1 MRSVQAAKKRSS
13 DVGEFFMRYGAV
25 LEAVARR
32 VHYLAG
38 RGQKYTPTKELAR
51 WVAKDLPTLYRQTF
65 GKGGPKP
72 LKEWRVKT
80 MLSNA
85 NYLGAFEALDIKAQ
99 RGKGMTTV
107 VVARRGRLKLIQGG
121 K

>member
-1 MRSVQAAKKRSS
+1 MGAVKRKPAR
-13 DVGEFFMRYGAV
+13 VVLLAEFHERYAAV

-32 VHYLAG
+32 VHHLAE
-38 RGQKYTPTKELAR
+38 RGQKYTPTRELAR
-51 WVAKDLPTLYRQTF
+51 WVARDLPTLYRQTF

-72 LKEWRVKT
+72 LREWRVKT

-99 RGKGMTTV
+99 RGKGLTTV
-107 VVARRGRLKLIQGG
+107 VAPRRGRLKLIQGG